1 MRHVFLLVLLIVVFV
16 LPLLVL
22 AGYSLAPQWR
32 FPSLIPETFDPRS
45 FAFLIREYDP
55 LMRHLI
61 SSVTYSLITVI
72 VTLAMCY
79 APAKVMARVEFAGR
93 HLLEGFLLAPALVPP
108 MTFAMG
114 LHVMFIRIFLAD
126 TLPGVVLVLAVC
138 SYPYMLRALIAGFNI
153 LDPAYALCAENLGGS
168 LWTVFFRVE
177 LPLILPSIIAGGSVV
192 FLVAFSEYFLVF
204 LIGGG
209 AVPSFTGYLF
219 PVLSSSN
226 RSLGSAL
233 TMVFIA
239 VPLFLFVFIE
249 SIVGRSYRRMGV
261 GRM

>member
-1 MRHVFLLVLLIVVFV
+1 MRHAFLFVCLVLVFV

-22 AGYSLAPQWR
+22 AGYALAPGWR
-32 FPSLIPETFDPRS
+32 FPALIPETLDFRS
-45 FAFLIREYDP
+45 FEFLLREHDS
-55 LMRHLI
+55 LARHML
-61 SSVTYSLITVI
+61 SSLVYSLTTVF

-79 APAKVMARVEFAGR
+79 APARIMARMEFGGR
-93 HLLEGFLLAPALVPP
+93 NLLEGFLLAPALVPP

-114 LHVMFIRIFLAD
+114 LHVLFIRISLVD
-126 TLPGVVLVLAVC
+126 TLPGVVLVLAIF
-138 SYPYMLRALIAGFNI
+138 SYPYMLRALIAGFQ
-153 LDPAYALCAENLGGS
+153 LVDPAYGLCAENLGAS
-168 LWTVFFRVE
+168 PWIVFARIE
-177 LPLILPSIIAGGSVV
+177 LPLLLPSIIAGGSVV

-209 AVPSFTGYLF
+209 VISSFTGYLF

-233 TMVFIA
+233 TLVFVA
-239 VPLFLFVFIE
+239 VPLILFVLIE
-249 SIVGRSYRRMGV
+249 WFVGRSYRRMGV